1 MNDHPESVHR
11 IALIDLMAIVAAAA
25 IAMGVPRAITPIL
38 DWDSAW
44 ARTSSRGLRAAGRR
58 GWRWSGPWRSRSRPC
73 PSSAAGRS
81 RCPWSGSAIGGG
93 TGDGWPASRGMAASL
108 SAIIGWVWAS
118 ASAGWLF
125 AFQWAASGTPPDNVS
140 LWFARYLANTLS
152 PIGMAVAI
160 AWSFLCCWASGGRC
174 PMRLTGSAE
183 VVGAYW
189 ILVGLKWGGITEPVD
204 DLIHKPADAV
214 RLGGMADG
222 R

>member
-1 MNDHPESVHR
+1 
-11 IALIDLMAIVAAAA
+11 
-25 IAMGVPRAITPIL
+25 
-38 DWDSAW
+38 
-44 ARTSSRGLRAAGRR
+44 
-58 GWRWSGPWRSRSRPC
+58 
-73 PSSAAGRS
+73 
-81 RCPWSGSAIGGG
+81 
-93 TGDGWPASRGMAASL
+93 MAASL

-160 AWSFLCCWASGGRC
+160 AWSFLVLLGLWRPVPDAVDRLGR
-174 PMRLTGSAE
+174 

-214 RLGGMADG
+214 RLGGMGDG